1 MVSGEDS
8 KMDYRREGR
17 MMGDIVLPET
27 KGHDEEHREDED
39 DRNV

>member
-1 MVSGEDS
+1 
-8 KMDYRREGR
+8 